1 MIESTKGKEE
11 EIMKMD
17 QLSST
22 YKEAHTQL
30 NEDKKQLME
39 ANSKMASELVNVGVF
54 SLNSR
59 RYSSIYCRNEMTRR
73 RVRGRMR
80 MRKMRGKR
88 ISGRKQNNDNNYLLF
103 TLFILFTVSPCMPH
117 KCITETITG

>member
-1 MIESTKGKEE
+1 MIESTKVKEE

-30 NEDKKQLME
+30 NEDKRQLME

-54 SLNSR
+54 SLNSG
-59 RYSSIYCRNEMTRR
+59 RYSSTFCRNARVRR
-73 RVRGRMR
+73 RVMS
-80 MRKMRGKR
+80 MRGKI
-88 ISGRKQNNDNNYLLF
+88 ISKRSQNNDNNYL
-103 TLFILFTVSPCMPH
+103 LFILFTVSPCMPH
-117 KCITETITG
+117 KYITETIRG